1 MTTINLKSGDKAPE
15 FTSVDQNGKP
25 IKLSDYK
32 EKKLILYF
40 YPKDNTSGCTA
51 EACSLRDG
59 YEQLGNLGY
68 EVVGVSP
75 DSEKSHQNFIKK
87 YELPFRLIADSDQTV
102 ANLYGV
108 WAEKKMYGRSY
119 MGILRTTFLID
130 EKGVVTHIISKVN
143 TSDHVNQILQ
153 IIEKT

>member
-15 FTSVDQNGKP
+15 FVSVDQNGKQ
-25 IKLSDYK
+25 IKLSEYK
-32 EKKLILYF
+32 GKSVILYF
-40 YPKDNTSGCTA
+40 YPKDNTPGCTA

-59 YEQLGNLGY
+59 YEKLTNLGFD
-68 EVVGVSP
+68 VIGVSP

-87 YELPFRLIADSDQTV
+87 YELPFRLISDTNQAV

-108 WAEKKMYGRSY
+108 WGEKQMYGKTY

-130 EKGVVTHIISKVN
+130 EKGIITHVISKVN
-143 TSDHVNQILQ
+143 TSDHVNQILE
-153 IIEKT
+153 IVEKP

>member
-1 MTTINLKSGDKAPE
+1 MTTISLKSGDKAPE
-15 FTSVDQNGKP
+15 FASVDQNGKQ
-25 IKLSDYK
+25 ISLSDYK
-32 EKKLILYF
+32 GKRLILYF

-87 YELPFRLIADSDQTV
+87 FDLPFRLIADTNQQV
-102 ANLYGV
+102 ATAYGV
-108 WAEKKMYGRSY
+108 WGEKKMYGKSY
-119 MGILRTTFLID
+119 MGILRTTFIID
-130 EKGVVTHIISKVN
+130 EKGIISHVISKVN
-143 TSDHVNQILQ
+143 TGEHIKQILEL
-153 IIEKT
+153 IGKP

>member
-1 MTTINLKSGDKAPE
+1 MTTIILKSGDKAPE
-15 FTSVDQNGKP
+15 FASVDQNGKQ
-25 IKLSDYK
+25 ISLSDYK
-32 EKKLILYF
+32 GKRLILYF

-87 YELPFRLIADSDQTV
+87 FDLPFRLIADTNQQV
-102 ANLYGV
+102 ATAYGV
-108 WAEKKMYGRSY
+108 WGEKKMYGKSY
-119 MGILRTTFLID
+119 MGILRTTFIVD
-130 EKGVVTHIISKVN
+130 EKGVISHVISKVN
-143 TSDHVNQILQ
+143 TGEHVKQIL
-153 IIEKT
+153 ELTGKP

>member
-1 MTTINLKSGDKAPE
+1 MTTISLKSGDKAPE
-15 FTSVDQNGKP
+15 FASVDQNGKP

-32 EKKLILYF
+32 GKRLILYF

-87 YELPFRLIADSDQTV
+87 FDLPFRLIADTNQQV
-102 ANLYGV
+102 AAAYGV
-108 WAEKKMYGRSY
+108 WGEKKMYGRSY
-119 MGILRTTFLID
+119 MGILRTTFIID
-130 EKGVVTHIISKVN
+130 EKGVITHVISKVD
-143 TSDHVNQILQ
+143 TGEHVKQILEL
-153 IIEKT
+153 IGKP